1 MCLCILIYNILM
13 HLYNGIFIQI
23 FSVVLLTLFF
33 FPFKFLLYTIINI
46 SSGFRL
52 ILKLS
57 LISNSPFKEE
67 GMPTFSNVPTWLE
80 QYLGPQVAE
89 QGRTVKLQGEYSRP
103 RGLGLFLAQCL
114 TQ

>member
-1 MCLCILIYNILM
+1 MAYLYRYSLLYCLPI
-13 HLYNGIFIQI
+13 
-23 FSVVLLTLFF
+23 FF
-33 FPFKFLLYTIINI
+33 FPLNFLLYTIINI

-67 GMPTFSNVPTWLE
+67 RMPKFSNVPTWLE

-103 RGLGLFLAQCL
+103 RGLGLSLAQCL
-114 TQ
+114 IQ

>member
-1 MCLCILIYNILM
+1 
-13 HLYNGIFIQI
+13 
-23 FSVVLLTLFF
+23 
-33 FPFKFLLYTIINI
+33 
-46 SSGFRL
+46 
-52 ILKLS
+52 
-57 LISNSPFKEE
+57 
-67 GMPTFSNVPTWLE
+67 MPTFSNVPTWLE